1 MYVRA
6 TYTKKT
12 ALLPIS
18 RVAKRIGA
26 KSALMLLV
34 PIASASSASVQV
46 SWTQTARL
54 GEKVTLL
61 EDQTPFVLSSGACD
75 GCPDRAI
82 SVDSKQTF
90 QTFEGFGGAFT
101 QASAVNW
108 RKLNATGQ
116 AELIRAYFADPAD
129 GGLGYTLCRVPI
141 NSCDFSPESYTFD
154 DVEGDVALEHF
165 DSTVQKDVDLGMI
178 DMILAAEAAVEARGE
193 SHGVRGLKL
202 KLLASPWSPPA
213 WMKLPMKGVYG
224 DPGEGIRTMT
234 GSAKPFGLD
243 PDYQASWANYFG
255 KWLAAYKA
263 ARRRGV
269 AGGWSCQRSGARAV
283 P

>member
-1 MYVRA
+1 
-6 TYTKKT
+6 
-12 ALLPIS
+12 
-18 RVAKRIGA
+18 
-26 KSALMLLV
+26 MLLV

-75 GCPDRAI
+75 GCPDPAI

-178 DMILAAEAAVEARGE
+178 DMILAAEAAVKERANRTA
-193 SHGVRGLKL
+193 SKGLKL

-213 WMKLPMKGVYG
+213 WMKLPVHGVYG

-269 AGGWSCQRSGARAV
+269 AGGGAASGAVHVPSRRREASTRSGR
-283 P
+283 